1 MDGRGAD
8 DCLGGAGIL
17 RCKRPRARDD
27 GSMVEEGE
35 VVVEEDQK
43 RRVKLTEKCVGG
55 CNRLIKEVG
64 DEQSRA
70 CLDEGETR
78 QLLWGERQKQ
88 VLKMRMRAVVSVGKS
103 WKRTGLLGWSATL

>member
-1 MDGRGAD
+1 MVDNGVLLLAGRGAD

-27 GSMVEEGE
+27 GSMGIASLPLWEG
-35 VVVEEDQK
+35 
-43 RRVKLTEKCVGG
+43 KLRIY
-55 CNRLIKEVG
+55 RLIKEVG

-103 WKRTGLLGWSATL
+103 WKRTGLL